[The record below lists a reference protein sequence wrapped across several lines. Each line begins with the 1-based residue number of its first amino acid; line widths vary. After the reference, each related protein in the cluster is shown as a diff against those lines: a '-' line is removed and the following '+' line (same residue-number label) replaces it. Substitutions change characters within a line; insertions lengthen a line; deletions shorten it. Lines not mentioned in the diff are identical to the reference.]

1 MPHLR
6 AAHGADGTGRLLV
19 SVSAGE
25 GSENLSERSAP
36 TTATRRSSGARVAVA
51 ACLGVLAAVG
61 LQACGGGS
69 VSEAVP
75 KSTPHIVPPNNTSAE
90 KAALSTTATST
101 TATTTTGTTSTSS
114 ESSSGSESSG
124 SESSGS
130 SGGTSE
136 AGSSGG
142 SAASESEKA
151 ASKETEKAPE
161 KATENSGGASAP

>member
-6 AAHGADGTGRLLV
+6 AAHGAAGTGRRILV
-19 SVSAGE
+19 RLTGSE
-25 GSENLSERSAP
+25 GSERLSEQSAP
-36 TTATRRSSGARVAVA
+36 TAASRRSAGTRIAIA
-51 ACLGVLAAVG
+51 ACLTVLAAVG
-61 LQACGGGS
+61 LQACGGSS
-69 VSEAVP
+69 VSEQVP
-75 KSTPHIVPPNNTSAE
+75 KSTPNIIPPNNTSAE
-90 KAALSTTATST
+90 KAAISTTSTST
-101 TATTTTGTTSTSS
+101 TATNTTSTSS

-151 ASKETEKAPE
+151 ATKEPEKTSEKAGG
-161 KATENSGGASAP
+161 NSGGASAP